1 MGQCAM
7 FLPVVTNRF
16 SIEHF
21 FGREKE
27 AHVGASE
34 ASADQFDFSRF
45 AG

>member
-1 MGQCAM
+1 MLM
-7 FLPVVTNRF
+7 SVVTNRF
-16 SIEHF
+16 SIEHYS
-21 FGREKE
+21 GREKE